1 MTVTRTKTLTQKEG
15 LFSILWLWSVVTC
28 IGSRL
33 SPNKQHHCYT
43 LLCVKSGVWKVT
55 CNETLTTNYNK
66 EHECIFVQK
75 HSVESIKQILQNKKK
90 QWHELPTSKAQQVFT
105 QMRINSKIQLSQLN
119 FGLTD
124 INKDVV
130 IIYTAWFKYTHFKQ
144 VHYLNHIHKQIIIR
158 NKKYHLYK
166 IFSLKK
172 SCAHVFLCL

>member
-1 MTVTRTKTLTQKEG
+1 M
-15 LFSILWLWSVVTC
+15 
-28 IGSRL
+28 
-33 SPNKQHHCYT
+33 
-43 LLCVKSGVWKVT
+43 
-55 CNETLTTNYNK
+55 
-66 EHECIFVQK
+66 
-75 HSVESIKQILQNKKK
+75 
-90 QWHELPTSKAQQVFT
+90 PTSKAQQEFT

-172 SCAHVFLCL
+172 SCAHVFFMSVTTVSDSTEKNALNYKALHLQQRATFTFDKSNKITEYIHRNINIHSTLSN